1 MGRLAREHL
10 TTSIFFASAVVM
22 MLIALYISYLM
33 NATSGYLK
41 SDIEARL
48 LSVSR
53 LAAASIATAEELEGY
68 RSAADMESDG
78 YRELKRRLADFAREG
93 DVLWVY
99 FMRALPDGQCQFV
112 ADNDYTDGSVG
123 LATDPLPQEPAVA
136 SAFAGRAASA
146 GLETYS
152 VGYDGLLSAFAP
164 VTAADGSVPFVCGV
178 DIPDEPVVI
187 MRSQVLRTVLLLVA
201 ALVLVLASG
210 CAGFVLFRRKAAQ
223 SEAAN
228 VSKTR
233 FLARMSHEIRTP
245 MNAIIG
251 LSELAERDYGTARS
265 LGFLSDIR
273 KAGASLLEII
283 NDILDLSRIES
294 GKFRLRSERYDPGRI
309 IAEVLAVAGV
319 RAREKGLALESE
331 VDPTIP
337 RGLVGDPLN
346 VQQVLLNLISNA
358 VKYTERGRVRLV
370 CGWERLGQGRALLRF
385 AVEDTGEGIRPEDMK
400 RLFSE
405 FARVDDLRRGNHVE
419 GTGLGLSIARGI
431 CRMMGGDVTVESA
444 FGEGSSFAAT
454 FRQEACDFSPIG
466 DRFGWTGDEGDA
478 YAAEGRPRE
487 SLPTPFT
494 APACSVLVVDDVAT
508 NLTVAEG
515 LLAPYGVRVECC
527 PSGEEG
533 LKAAKRTRFDL
544 LLVDQIMPGLDGRAF
559 MRLVRELDDHYR
571 TAPLIAFTANAV
583 SGTREELVSQGFSDY
598 LSKPVNSNDLRE
610 VLERWVPERMRL
622 PAETPSA
629 PARGDPA
636 ARAPEAAWTH
646 PAGDP
651 AAGAAA
657 RTQPA
662 GDPAAG
668 SAPAWTGPA
677 GDPEASALPS
687 ALYGLSGY
695 DPDAGTARIGGDPRR
710 YMRILDVFLEDIGDY
725 FRYADSRRGPETP
738 DSLVTLQARAHAIK
752 SALGGIGASGL
763 AERASKLE
771 TSAREGDGGPFR
783 DGSLAAFEA
792 ALAELRDRISLALGK
807 APVSGSGVPDTA
819 PGLRGSEINAAGPGP
834 ARTPPAGETPWA
846 SGISPEDLAELKSA
860 VASRRIGDAVRII
873 DLLTGSA
880 RAAQSGLLDRVSD
893 LILAS
898 DFKGAASLLDGIPA
912 PPDE

>member
-1 MGRLAREHL
+1 MGRLTREHL
-10 TTSIFFASAVVM
+10 TTPVFFASAAVM

-33 NATSGYLK
+33 SAASGYLK
-41 SDIEARL
+41 TDIEARL

-68 RSAADMESDG
+68 RSVADMESDG

-112 ADNDYTDGSVG
+112 ADNDYTEGSVG

-152 VGYDGLLSAFAP
+152 EGYDGLLSAFAP
-164 VTAADGSVPFVCGV
+164 VTAADGSIPFVCGV
-178 DIPDEPVVI
+178 DIPDEPVVL
-187 MRSQVLRTVLLLVA
+187 MRSQVLRTALLLAA

-210 CAGFVLFRRKAAQ
+210 CAGFALFRRKAAQ

-251 LSELAERDYGTARS
+251 LSELAERDYGTSKS

-273 KAGASLLEII
+273 KAGASLLGII

-294 GKFRLRSERYDPGRI
+294 GKFRLLSERYDPGRI
-309 IAEVLAVAGV
+309 IADVLAVAGV

-331 VDPTIP
+331 VDPSIP

-346 VQQVLLNLISNA
+346 VQQVLLNLLSNA

-370 CGWERLGQGRALLRF
+370 CGWERLGQGRALIRF
-385 AVEDTGEGIRPEDMK
+385 AVEDTGEGIRHEDMK

-405 FARVDDLRRGNHVE
+405 FMRVDDLKRASHVE

-431 CRMMGGDVTVESA
+431 CRMMGGDVTAESA
-444 FGEGSSFAAT
+444 FGKGSSFTAT
-454 FRQEACDFSPIG
+454 FRQEACDLTPIG
-466 DRFGWTGDEGDA
+466 DRLGWTGADG
-478 YAAEGRPRE
+478 AEGAGGTEDADGRLRVT
-487 SLPTPFT
+487 LPMPFT
-494 APACSVLVVDDVAT
+494 APACTVLVVDDVAT

-533 LKAAKRTRFDL
+533 LKAAKLTRFDL
-544 LLVDQIMPGLDGRAF
+544 LLVDQIMPGLDGFAF

-571 TAPLIAFTANAV
+571 TAPVVAFTANAV
-583 SGTREELVSQGFSDY
+583 SGTREELVSRGFSDY
-598 LSKPVNSNDLRE
+598 LSKPVDSRELRE

-622 PAETPSA
+622 PAETPRA
-629 PARGDPA
+629 QARGDPV
-636 ARAPEAAWTH
+636 ARTPEAAWTH

-651 AAGAAA
+651 VAESAAW
-657 RTQPA
+657 THPA
-662 GDPAAG
+662 EDPIAWTA
-668 SAPAWTGPA
+668 SAWTGPA
-677 GDPEASALPS
+677 GDPDASILPS
-687 ALYGLSGY
+687 VLYGLSGY
-695 DPDAGTARIGGDPRR
+695 DPEAGAARIGGDPRR
-710 YMRILDVFLEDIGDY
+710 YLMILDSFLEDAADY
-725 FRYADSRRGPETP
+725 FRNAGSRRGPET
-738 DSLVTLQARAHAIK
+738 DGSLGALQARTHAIK

-763 AERASKLE
+763 AERASELE
-771 TSAREGDGGPFR
+771 NSARKGDGGPFR
-783 DGSLAAFEA
+783 DGRLAAFEA
-792 ALAELRDRISLALGK
+792 SLAELRDSISLALGK
-807 APVSGSGVPDTA
+807 VPGRGAPGDGPPGRGAPGDGPPGTGAPGDGPPMTGAPDTA
-819 PGLRGSEINAAGPGP
+819 TGTSGVGIPAAGPGP
-834 ARTPPAGETPWA
+834 APTPPPEEL
-846 SGISPEDLAELKSA
+846 SGSPGIARRT
-860 VASRRIGDAVRII
+860 SR
-873 DLLTGSA
+873 S
-880 RAAQSGLLDRVSD
+880 
-893 LILAS
+893 
-898 DFKGAASLLDGIPA
+898 
-912 PPDE
+912 